1 MITLEIKV
9 KTLSKIKHV
18 YKCIKGT
25 TCFEIDKRIFHNII
39 KNKGVLNFDNT
50 ADFKKYINVL
60 NENKLKY
67 YIK

>member
-9 KTLSKIKHV
+9 KTLSRIKQI
-18 YKCIKGT
+18 YKMIEPT
-25 TCFEIDKRIFHNII
+25 NCFEIDKRIFSSII
-39 KNKGVLNFDNT
+39 KNKGVLNFDST
-50 ADFKKYINVL
+50 SDFKNYIKVL